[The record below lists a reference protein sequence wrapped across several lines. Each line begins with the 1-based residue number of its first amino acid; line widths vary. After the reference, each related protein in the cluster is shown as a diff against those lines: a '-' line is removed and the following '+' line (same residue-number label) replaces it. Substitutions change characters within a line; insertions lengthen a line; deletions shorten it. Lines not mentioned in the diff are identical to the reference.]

1 MIIITWFQILT
12 HENIFYKK
20 FKLFLRSNPWEY
32 FFWKTSGKFLED
44 FWSSG
49 RLTEDFWK
57 TYGRLLEDFDLGG
70 KPKLF
75 QNLDGNHK
83 FY

>member
-1 MIIITWFQILT
+1 MCKFYLYMETKILIRL
-12 HENIFYKK
+12 NIFDPED
-20 FKLFLRSNPWEY
+20 L
-32 FFWKTSGKFLED
+32 WKTH
-44 FWSSG
+44 G
-49 RLTEDFWK
+49 RLIKLLKDFWK

-75 QNLDGNHK
+75 QNLDMNHK